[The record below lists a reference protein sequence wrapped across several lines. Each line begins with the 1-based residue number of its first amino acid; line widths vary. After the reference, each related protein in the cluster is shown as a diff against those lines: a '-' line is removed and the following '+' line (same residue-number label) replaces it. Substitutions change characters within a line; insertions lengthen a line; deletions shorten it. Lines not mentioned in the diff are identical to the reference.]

1 MCVCVVIIGDLVS
14 VTFIIMMRGVDS
26 SGMNKIDTKQQRK
39 EKDVI
44 NLFNSS
50 SGCYESII

>member
-14 VTFIIMMRGVDS
+14 VTFIIMMRGGDS